1 MNKDKEA
8 NEVVLAIAL
17 HAIKD
22 LSGLIGCDIVPR
34 VRSVNYK
41 DPFTLV
47 NWSDGTE
54 TLVKAYNEPFDKE
67 KGLAMAYMRKIYSSR
82 NEFKRQIEGAFDEI
96 KFMEA
101 VNKAISQT
109 KPEPSVKMTKPEI
122 KELPRV
128 GSYSLEGQEEDR
140 RILIEQLRKYAVKHL
155 GIPDID
161 ITNVHL
167 RYCIN
172 GNKGI
177 TGIEF
182 TLDVF
187 GDERN

>member
-1 MNKDKEA
+1 
-8 NEVVLAIAL
+8 
-17 HAIKD
+17 
-22 LSGLIGCDIVPR
+22 
-34 VRSVNYK
+34 
-41 DPFTLV
+41 
-47 NWSDGTE
+47 
-54 TLVKAYNEPFDKE
+54 
-67 KGLAMAYMRKIYSSR
+67 
-82 NEFKRQIEGAFDEI
+82 
-96 KFMEA
+96 
-101 VNKAISQT
+101 
-109 KPEPSVKMTKPEI
+109 MTKPEI
-122 KELPRV
+122 KELPRM
-128 GSYSLEGQEEDR
+128 GSYSPEEHGKDR
-140 RILIEQLRKYAVKHL
+140 KELFEQLRKYAVKHL